1 MKTRPECN
9 HSGAGSG
16 SQGSPEVPPYV
27 SEEAQGRPGSR
38 PAKERQLTQRSY
50 SVLCLPNRGG
60 ILLQSLQ
67 QYSPSRVQKEEK
79 EAQKPAQCRMMVLQI
94 IGKGWATWLFP
105 ASQVMAQEVQGGLE
119 WGIQIKESSISCRSR
134 HWAGSQESQPET

>member
-9 HSGAGSG
+9 RSGAGSG

-79 EAQKPAQCRMMVLQI
+79 EAQKPAQCRLMVLQI
-94 IGKGWATWLFP
+94 IGKGWAVGSFLLLRSWP
-105 ASQVMAQEVQGGLE
+105 KRCKEGLE